1 MVVGSA
7 AYFTLATPRP
17 SFGLYVLGVTY
28 NPLVPVAAA
37 LVAAPLAKFITK
49 EPRSLRFMESVM
61 AGIMQ
66 YFVWLALFVALTFVI
81 GGFASTKTTAATVST
96 PAAVTGLIVI
106 GILSYVGTFYLYPA
120 LYKFMRRRPPPRPA
134 KTAKP
139 EPAKPTSK
147 SIVDR
152 MDEASAR
159 ELAGKGL
166 DILTTTFDDVR
177 SLYLHIPFCER
188 KCEYCDFTSVAGAT
202 GSVAYMDALRTEV
215 RRLGER
221 LGRLTLDT
229 VFIGG
234 GTPSL
239 VEPELIADLVATVR
253 STFSVAGGAEVTME
267 ANPSSITSARARVW
281 KAAGVNRVSI
291 GVQSL
296 EADALRFLGRV
307 HDAGRAIEA
316 IAEVRGA
323 GFTSINCDLIYAV
336 PGVGDVRWQR
346 TLERVVAAGPTHVSC
361 YELTVEPGTP
371 LHTRVR
377 RGLVRPVESARSMRQ
392 HRIAV
397 DLLEHA
403 GYDQY
408 EVSNFALP
416 GEECRH
422 NLVYWHNGYYAAAGV
437 GAHGHLPAAAAA
449 AIGLDVDPGAVS
461 VRHWHG
467 RGIAAYGRAI
477 RAGELSLA
485 GSETVGPEM
494 REEERVMLGLRLRE
508 GVSVGPSSLDEARSL
523 EGLELVAIEGDRV
536 RATAR
541 GEAVLNQ
548 VTLRLVG
555 DRAA

>member
-1 MVVGSA
+1 M
-7 AYFTLATPRP
+7 
-17 SFGLYVLGVTY
+17 
-28 NPLVPVAAA
+28 
-37 LVAAPLAKFITK
+37 
-49 EPRSLRFMESVM
+49 
-61 AGIMQ
+61 
-66 YFVWLALFVALTFVI
+66 
-81 GGFASTKTTAATVST
+81 T
-96 PAAVTGLIVI
+96 PA
-106 GILSYVGTFYLYPA
+106 
-120 LYKFMRRRPPPRPA
+120 
-134 KTAKP
+134 
-139 EPAKPTSK
+139 
-147 SIVDR
+147 
-152 MDEASAR
+152 
-159 ELAGKGL
+159 
-166 DILTTTFDDVR
+166 FDDVR
-177 SLYLHIPFCER
+177 SLYLHVPFCER

-202 GSVAYMDALRTEV
+202 GSVAYMNALVAEV
-215 RRLGER
+215 RHLGTC
-221 LGRLTLDT
+221 LGRLSLDT

-239 VEPELIADLVATVR
+239 VEPELLAGLVATVR
-253 STFSVAGGAEVTME
+253 ATFSVAAGAEVTME
-267 ANPSSITSARARVW
+267 ANPSSITAARARVW
-281 KAAGVNRVSI
+281 KAAGVNRISI

-307 HDAGRAIEA
+307 HDADRALA
-316 IAEVRGA
+316 AVAEVREA

-336 PGVGDVRWQR
+336 PGLGDTRWRR

-377 RGLVRPVESARSMRQ
+377 RGLVTPVEGARAMRQ

-397 DLLEHA
+397 DVLGGA

-408 EVSNFALP
+408 EVSNFAVP

-449 AIGLDVDPGAVS
+449 AIGLDVEAGAIS

-467 RGIAAYGRAI
+467 RGIAAYGRAV
-477 RAGELSLA
+477 RAGEFPIT
-485 GSETVGPEM
+485 GSEPVGPGM
-494 REEERVMLGLRLRE
+494 REQERVMLGLRLRE
-508 GVSVGPSSLDEARSL
+508 GVRLDPSRLDEARSL
-523 EGLELVAIEGDRV
+523 QGLGLLAVEGDRV

-541 GEAVLNQ
+541 GEALLNQ

>member
-1 MVVGSA
+1 VSA
-7 AYFTLATPRP
+7 A
-17 SFGLYVLGVTY
+17 FG
-28 NPLVPVAAA
+28 
-37 LVAAPLAKFITK
+37 
-49 EPRSLRFMESVM
+49 E
-61 AGIMQ
+61 
-66 YFVWLALFVALTFVI
+66 
-81 GGFASTKTTAATVST
+81 
-96 PAAVTGLIVI
+96 
-106 GILSYVGTFYLYPA
+106 
-120 LYKFMRRRPPPRPA
+120 
-134 KTAKP
+134 
-139 EPAKPTSK
+139 
-147 SIVDR
+147 
-152 MDEASAR
+152 
-159 ELAGKGL
+159 
-166 DILTTTFDDVR
+166 VR

-202 GSVAYMDALRTEV
+202 GSEQYMEALCAEV

-239 VEPELIADLVATVR
+239 VEPALLADLVATVR
-253 STFSVAGGAEVTME
+253 TTFSVAPGAEVTME
-267 ANPSSITSARARVW
+267 ANPSSITTDRARVW
-281 KAAGVNRVSI
+281 KAAGVNRISI

-307 HDAGRAIEA
+307 HDADRAIAA
-316 IAEVRGA
+316 IAEVREA

-336 PGVGDVRWQR
+336 PGLGDVRWRR
-346 TLERVVAAGPTHVSC
+346 TLERVAAAGPTHISC

-377 RGLVRPVESARSMRQ
+377 RGSVTPVDGARSMRQ

-397 DLLEHA
+397 ELLEAA
-403 GYDQY
+403 GYGQY
-408 EVSNFALP
+408 EVSNFAIP

-422 NLVYWHNGYYAAAGV
+422 NLAYWHNGYYAAAGV

-449 AIGLDVDPGAVS
+449 AIGLDVEDGAIS

-477 RAGELSLA
+477 RAGELPVA
-485 GSETVGPEM
+485 GSEAVGAQM
-494 REEERVMLGLRLRE
+494 REQERVMLGLRLRE
-508 GVSVGPSSLDEARSL
+508 GVRVGASSLDEARSL
-523 EGLELVAIEGDRV
+523 EGLGLVAIDGDRV

-555 DRAA
+555 DQAA

>member
-1 MVVGSA
+1 
-7 AYFTLATPRP
+7 
-17 SFGLYVLGVTY
+17 
-28 NPLVPVAAA
+28 
-37 LVAAPLAKFITK
+37 
-49 EPRSLRFMESVM
+49 
-61 AGIMQ
+61 
-66 YFVWLALFVALTFVI
+66 
-81 GGFASTKTTAATVST
+81 
-96 PAAVTGLIVI
+96 
-106 GILSYVGTFYLYPA
+106 
-120 LYKFMRRRPPPRPA
+120 
-134 KTAKP
+134 
-139 EPAKPTSK
+139 
-147 SIVDR
+147 
-152 MDEASAR
+152 
-159 ELAGKGL
+159 
-166 DILTTTFDDVR
+166 
-177 SLYLHIPFCER
+177 
-188 KCEYCDFTSVAGAT
+188 
-202 GSVAYMDALRTEV
+202 MDALGVEV

-239 VEPELIADLVATVR
+239 VEPELLASLVATVR
-253 STFSVAGGAEVTME
+253 STFALAAGAEVTME
-267 ANPSSITSARARVW
+267 ANPSSISAARARVW
-281 KAAGVNRVSI
+281 MDSGVNRISI

-307 HDAGRAIEA
+307 HDADRAVTA
-316 IAEVRGA
+316 VAEVREA
-323 GFTSINCDLIYAV
+323 GFTSVNCDLIYAV
-336 PGVGDVRWQR
+336 PGLGDVRWRR

-377 RGLVRPVESARSMRQ
+377 RGLVTPVDGGRSMRQ

-397 DLLEHA
+397 DLLSAA
-403 GYDQY
+403 GYEQY

-416 GEECRH
+416 GEACRH
-422 NLVYWHNGYYAAAGV
+422 NLVYWRNGYYAAAGV

-449 AIGLDVDPGAVS
+449 AIGLDVAEGAIS

-477 RAGELSLA
+477 RAGEIPVA
-485 GSETVGPEM
+485 GSEPVGPGM
-494 REEERVMLGLRLRE
+494 REQERVMLGLRLRE
-508 GVSVGPSSLDEARSL
+508 GVRVGASSLDEARSL
-523 EGLELVAIEGDRV
+523 EGLGLVAVDGDRV

>member
-1 MVVGSA
+1 MRTAVG
-7 AYFTLATPRP
+7 
-17 SFGLYVLGVTY
+17 
-28 NPLVPVAAA
+28 
-37 LVAAPLAKFITK
+37 
-49 EPRSLRFMESVM
+49 
-61 AGIMQ
+61 
-66 YFVWLALFVALTFVI
+66 
-81 GGFASTKTTAATVST
+81 
-96 PAAVTGLIVI
+96 
-106 GILSYVGTFYLYPA
+106 
-120 LYKFMRRRPPPRPA
+120 
-134 KTAKP
+134 
-139 EPAKPTSK
+139 
-147 SIVDR
+147 
-152 MDEASAR
+152 
-159 ELAGKGL
+159 
-166 DILTTTFDDVR
+166 DVR

-202 GSVAYMDALRTEV
+202 GSRGYMDALDTEV

-221 LGRLTLDT
+221 LGRLSLDT

-239 VEPELIADLVATVR
+239 VEPELLARLMTTVR
-253 STFSVAGGAEVTME
+253 STFSVAGDAEVTME
-267 ANPSSITSARARVW
+267 ANPSSVNTQRARVW
-281 KAAGVNRVSI
+281 RAAGVNRVSL

-296 EADALRFLGRV
+296 ESDTLHFLGRV
-307 HDAGRAIEA
+307 HDADRALA
-316 IAEVRGA
+316 AVDEVREA

-336 PGVGDVRWQR
+336 PGLGDIRWRR
-346 TLERVVAAGPTHVSC
+346 TLERVVAARPTHISC

-377 RGLVRPVESARSMRQ
+377 RGQVRPVEGVRSMRQ

-397 DLLEHA
+397 EVLERSA
-403 GYDQY
+403 YAQY

-449 AIGLDVDPGAVS
+449 AIGLDVEAGAVS
-461 VRHWHG
+461 VRYWHG
-467 RGIAAYGRAI
+467 RGIAAYGRAVGGG
-477 RAGELSLA
+477 RLPVA
-485 GSETVGPEM
+485 GSEPVGLGM
-494 REEERVMLGLRLRE
+494 REQERVMLGLRLRE
-508 GVSVGPSSLDEARSL
+508 GVRIGDSSLDEARAL
-523 EGLELVAIEGDRV
+523 EGLGLVAIDGDRV

>member
-1 MVVGSA
+1 MS
-7 AYFTLATPRP
+7 
-17 SFGLYVLGVTY
+17 
-28 NPLVPVAAA
+28 
-37 LVAAPLAKFITK
+37 
-49 EPRSLRFMESVM
+49 
-61 AGIMQ
+61 
-66 YFVWLALFVALTFVI
+66 
-81 GGFASTKTTAATVST
+81 
-96 PAAVTGLIVI
+96 PA
-106 GILSYVGTFYLYPA
+106 
-120 LYKFMRRRPPPRPA
+120 
-134 KTAKP
+134 
-139 EPAKPTSK
+139 
-147 SIVDR
+147 
-152 MDEASAR
+152 
-159 ELAGKGL
+159 
-166 DILTTTFDDVR
+166 FDDVR

-202 GSVAYMDALRTEV
+202 GSVAYMNALVAEV
-215 RRLGER
+215 RHLGTC
-221 LGRLTLDT
+221 LGRLSLDT

-239 VEPELIADLVATVR
+239 VEPELLAGLVATVR
-253 STFSVAGGAEVTME
+253 ATFSVAASAEVTME
-267 ANPSSITSARARVW
+267 ANPSSITTARARVW
-281 KAAGVNRVSI
+281 KAAGVNRISI

-307 HDAGRAIEA
+307 HDADRALA
-316 IAEVRGA
+316 AVAEVREA

-336 PGVGDVRWQR
+336 PGLGDTRWRR

-361 YELTVEPGTP
+361 YELTVEPETP

-377 RGLVRPVESARSMRQ
+377 RGLVTPVEGARAMRQ

-397 DLLEHA
+397 DVLGGA

-408 EVSNFALP
+408 EVSNFAVP

-449 AIGLDVDPGAVS
+449 AIGLDVEAGAIS

-467 RGIAAYGRAI
+467 RGIAAYGRAV
-477 RAGELSLA
+477 RAGEFPIT
-485 GSETVGPEM
+485 GSEPVGPGM
-494 REEERVMLGLRLRE
+494 REQERVMLGLRLRE
-508 GVSVGPSSLDEARSL
+508 GVRLDPSRLDEARSL
-523 EGLELVAIEGDRV
+523 QGLGLLAVEGDRV

-541 GEAVLNQ
+541 GEALLNQ

>member
-1 MVVGSA
+1 
-7 AYFTLATPRP
+7 
-17 SFGLYVLGVTY
+17 
-28 NPLVPVAAA
+28 
-37 LVAAPLAKFITK
+37 
-49 EPRSLRFMESVM
+49 
-61 AGIMQ
+61 
-66 YFVWLALFVALTFVI
+66 
-81 GGFASTKTTAATVST
+81 
-96 PAAVTGLIVI
+96 
-106 GILSYVGTFYLYPA
+106 
-120 LYKFMRRRPPPRPA
+120 
-134 KTAKP
+134 
-139 EPAKPTSK
+139 
-147 SIVDR
+147 
-152 MDEASAR
+152 
-159 ELAGKGL
+159 
-166 DILTTTFDDVR
+166 
-177 SLYLHIPFCER
+177 LYLHIPFCER

-202 GSVAYMDALRTEV
+202 GSVAYMDALGAEV

-221 LGRLTLDT
+221 LGRLDLDT

-239 VEPELIADLVATVR
+239 VEPELLAELVATVR
-253 STFSVAGGAEVTME
+253 TTFSVADGAEVTME
-267 ANPSSITSARARVW
+267 ANPSSISATRAGVW
-281 KAAGVNRVSI
+281 KAAGVNRISI

-296 EADALRFLGRV
+296 EADALQFLGRV
-307 HDAGRAIEA
+307 HDAGRAIDA
-316 IAEVRGA
+316 IAEVREA

-336 PGVGDVRWQR
+336 PGLGDIRWRR

-397 DLLEHA
+397 EVLERA
-403 GYDQY
+403 GYAQY

-422 NLVYWHNGYYAAAGV
+422 NLVYWHNGYYAAGGV

-449 AIGLDVDPGAVS
+449 AIGLDVEPGAVS

-477 RAGELSLA
+477 RAGQFPIA
-485 GSETVGPEM
+485 GSEPVGPEM

-508 GVSVGPSSLDEARSL
+508 GVSLGASSLDEARSL
-523 EGLELVAIEGDRV
+523 EGLGLVAIDGDRV

>member
-1 MVVGSA
+1 M
-7 AYFTLATPRP
+7 
-17 SFGLYVLGVTY
+17 
-28 NPLVPVAAA
+28 
-37 LVAAPLAKFITK
+37 
-49 EPRSLRFMESVM
+49 
-61 AGIMQ
+61 
-66 YFVWLALFVALTFVI
+66 
-81 GGFASTKTTAATVST
+81 
-96 PAAVTGLIVI
+96 
-106 GILSYVGTFYLYPA
+106 
-120 LYKFMRRRPPPRPA
+120 
-134 KTAKP
+134 
-139 EPAKPTSK
+139 
-147 SIVDR
+147 
-152 MDEASAR
+152 
-159 ELAGKGL
+159 
-166 DILTTTFDDVR
+166 R

-523 EGLELVAIEGDRV
+523 EGLGLVAIEGDRV

>member
-1 MVVGSA
+1 MSA
-7 AYFTLATPRP
+7 AP
-17 SFGLYVLGVTY
+17 
-28 NPLVPVAAA
+28 
-37 LVAAPLAKFITK
+37 
-49 EPRSLRFMESVM
+49 
-61 AGIMQ
+61 
-66 YFVWLALFVALTFVI
+66 
-81 GGFASTKTTAATVST
+81 
-96 PAAVTGLIVI
+96 
-106 GILSYVGTFYLYPA
+106 
-120 LYKFMRRRPPPRPA
+120 
-134 KTAKP
+134 
-139 EPAKPTSK
+139 
-147 SIVDR
+147 
-152 MDEASAR
+152 
-159 ELAGKGL
+159 
-166 DILTTTFDDVR
+166 DDVR

-202 GSVAYMDALRTEV
+202 GSEAYMDALCVEV
-215 RRLGER
+215 RLLGER
-221 LGRLTLDT
+221 LGRLSLDT

-239 VEPELIADLVATVR
+239 VEPELLAALLATVR
-253 STFSVAGGAEVTME
+253 STFSVAFDAEVTME
-267 ANPSSITSARARVW
+267 ANPSSVTAARARVW
-281 KAAGVNRVSI
+281 RSAGVNRVSL

-307 HDAGRAIEA
+307 HDADRALA
-316 IAEVRGA
+316 AVGEVREA

-336 PGVGDVRWQR
+336 PGLGDTRWRR
-346 TLERVVAAGPTHVSC
+346 TLERVVAAGPTHISC

-377 RGLVRPVESARSMRQ
+377 RGLVRAVEGVRSMRQ
-392 HRIAV
+392 HRLAV
-397 DLLEHA
+397 DLLEGA
-403 GYDQY
+403 GYGQY

-449 AIGLDVDPGAVS
+449 SIGLDVEAGAVS

-477 RAGELSLA
+477 RAGDLPIA
-485 GSETVGPEM
+485 GSEPVGPGM
-494 REEERVMLGLRLRE
+494 REQERVMLGLRLRE
-508 GVSVGPSSLDEARSL
+508 GVRIGAASLDEARSL
-523 EGLELVAIEGDRV
+523 EGLGLIAIDGDRV
-536 RATAR
+536 RATSR